1 MLIYINGDSNSAG
14 AELVKTYCF
23 AKDDAKFSHLGYRA
37 HPDAIPLTFGYKLS
51 QTFNAGFFLDAES
64 ASSNDR
70 ILRTT
75 LQFLKESPNVT
86 QDILI
91 VIGWSSWERE
101 EWPYDE
107 DFVQISASGSDSV
120 PEKMQEKYKTWVSK
134 QTQATLNKKARIW
147 HEKIWDLHCKLLQ
160 KSIKHLFFNSFM
172 HFNNIA
178 IPVKNRKNWADCY
191 ISPYKQND
199 TYYHWL
205 KLQGYKT
212 VRPNSYHYG
221 EKAQTAWFK
230 YLLSKLTEKHKA
242 VKIGTVKVVKPRV
255 VKPTLHTKA
264 VRNN

>member
-1 MLIYINGDSNSAG
+1 MLIYVNGDSNSAG

-23 AKDDAKFSHLGYRA
+23 AKDDPKFSHLGCRA
-37 HPDAIPLTFGYKLS
+37 HPAAIPLTFGYKLA
-51 QTFNAGFFLDAES
+51 QTLNCGFFLDAES

-75 LQFLKESPNVT
+75 LQFLKESPKQET
-86 QDILI
+86 FI

-101 EWPYDE
+101 EWQYDE
-107 DFVQISASGSDSV
+107 DFVQISASGSDSI
-120 PEKMQEKYKTWVSK
+120 PKKMQEKYKTWVSE
-134 QTQATLNKKARIW
+134 QTQAMLNKKARIW
-147 HEKIWDLHCKLLQ
+147 HKRIWNLHCKLESR
-160 KSIKHLFFNSFM
+160 SIKHLFFNSFM
-172 HFNNIA
+172 HFNNVA
-178 IPVKNRKNWADCY
+178 IPARNHKNWDDCY

-205 KLQGYKT
+205 KSQGYKT

-264 VRNN
+264 VKNN